1 MPPTILEYPEE
12 LQKGEALLLKGDANY
27 PRIEVTLWLQKEKED
42 AASYRVQ
49 SDSVNAFT
57 FIIKKGLEPG
67 IYKAWVEVKDER
79 GARSDL
85 SQKIAIR
92 VADASFFK
100 AWSWTANM
108 HVIAVFLTMFVILLL
123 FIIGYG
129 WYRFTLFKS
138 RLRKEIQEAEQA
150 VHKSI
155 DVLKEDL
162 IEQIRTLEHAKSKR
176 KLTQE
181 EEKIIRQIRKNLD
194 DVEKFVQK
202 EIQDIK
208 REVE

>member
-1 MPPTILEYPEE
+1 
-12 LQKGEALLLKGDANY
+12 
-27 PRIEVTLWLQKEKED
+27 
-42 AASYRVQ
+42 
-49 SDSVNAFT
+49 
-57 FIIKKGLEPG
+57 
-67 IYKAWVEVKDER
+67 
-79 GARSDL
+79 
-85 SQKIAIR
+85 
-92 VADASFFK
+92 
-100 AWSWTANM
+100 
-108 HVIAVFLTMFVILLL
+108 
-123 FIIGYG
+123 
-129 WYRFTLFKS
+129 
-138 RLRKEIQEAEQA
+138 

-181 EEKIIRQIRKNLD
+181 EEKIIRQIRKNLN